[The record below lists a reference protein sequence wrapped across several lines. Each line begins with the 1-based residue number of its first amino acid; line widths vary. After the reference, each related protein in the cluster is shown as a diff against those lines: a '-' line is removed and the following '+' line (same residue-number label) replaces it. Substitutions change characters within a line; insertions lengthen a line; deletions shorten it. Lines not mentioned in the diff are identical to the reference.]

1 MRDTD
6 EGLFRG
12 PVQDDRHNST
22 AERGSRLALDA
33 SYAAEAQ
40 LRFVL
45 NESGIGTFIWRI
57 DEDRF
62 KPDQQMSMLVGLP
75 PGRTFSRFELLSVID
90 REDRDRCKDAF
101 AEAVHTGSLR
111 EDIRV
116 VHVDGTVRC
125 LAITGHVVIEPLAA
139 TGSLTTDRR
148 RAVLMSGIAL
158 DVTDRKRRE
167 ANLVLLDQVADDCA
181 CLSSADAIVKIVGAR
196 LGRYL
201 QASTV
206 CLAEIDED
214 RDEMRVTHLWNEED
228 APLRPGVARISTLL
242 SADVRLDAIAGRTV
256 VVHDTETSERTN
268 AKAHRALQI
277 RSFIGAPCVR
287 GGVWK
292 STFAV
297 CDTRPRRWRDDEIE
311 LVRRLADRLF
321 ARLEHAAA
329 EQAVANDLCDT
340 RRLRDLSLR
349 HVSESNTQTFFD
361 EIVAAAVAFTGANA
375 GCLQLVDQ
383 ASGSLHMLA
392 CKGCDADL
400 SQRLHRLGAASPGSS
415 GVALRT
421 GASAVVHFDDP
432 NVHDPDGTVGLLI
445 EHGILSAQSTPLVTR
460 AGRTV
465 GMLTTHWSV
474 SQRPLS
480 EREVRFLDLLARQA
494 AEMIERWRAEDAL
507 RESERHL
514 SEELADTQL
523 LQRISAQLIEEQGS
537 ESLYQTLVDGASSIM
552 RSDFASMQ
560 MLHPDRGLGGELRLI
575 ASRGFDEEVWRL
587 FGWVGADR
595 HTSCARVL
603 QTGARVLAPD
613 IRQWEF
619 NAGTIDQARL
629 LAAGVRASHST
640 PLVSRA
646 GTLLGVISTHWSAP
660 RQPSERQLR
669 LLDILARQ
677 AADLLERTQAQ
688 DALRRSES
696 QLKDADRRK
705 DEFLATL
712 AHELRNPLAPLRTS
726 LGVIRLR
733 PNTPPDIEEV
743 RLAMEEQVGVLVRL
757 VDDLL
762 DVSRITSGKIR
773 LQRRPTPLALLVER
787 AVQANQAAVDAGQL
801 SLTVSLPDTP
811 IVLEADATRLVQVIS
826 NVLHNAIKFTD
837 PGGRISIS
845 AELAPAVNGSLPDL
859 TLTVADS
866 GVGIPKEMLPRV
878 FDLFM
883 QDGAT
888 AHRSH
893 TGLGVGL
900 ALARQLIEM
909 HGGSIEGRSDG
920 AGKGSTFTLR
930 VPTSAATAD
939 AAPVERSPLP
949 PRIGRRVVVIDDNPA
964 AARAIQ
970 RLVTA
975 LGGECRVA
983 HNGETGIA
991 HIRELLPDIVILD
1004 IGMPRLDGYETCRR
1018 IRAEF
1023 GSDVIVVALT
1033 GWGQER
1039 DKQNAIQAGFDVHLT
1054 KPADPVALEQ
1064 LLATADLTE
1073 VLQANAS

>member
-1 MRDTD
+1 MD
-6 EGLFRG
+6 EGLSPRSL
-12 PVQDDRHNST
+12 QDDRHDS
-22 AERGSRLALDA
+22 AEPGAARLAPAVSDG
-33 SYAAEAQ
+33 SEAQ
-40 LRFVL
+40 LRFTL
-45 NESGIGTFIWRI
+45 DGSGIGTFIWRI

-62 KPDQQMSMLVGLP
+62 ELDQRMLALVGLP
-75 PGRTFSRFELLSVID
+75 PGLTFLTFSRSEFIISVID
-90 REDRDRCKDAF
+90 REDRDRCNDAF
-101 AEAVHTGSLR
+101 EEAVRTGSLR
-111 EDIRV
+111 EEIRI
-116 VHVDGTVRC
+116 VHTDGTVRC
-125 LAITGHVVIEPLAA
+125 LAITGHVAVDPVTT
-139 TGSLTTDRR
+139 TGSSSTDRH
-148 RAVLMSGIAL
+148 RAVLMSAIAI
-158 DVTDRKRRE
+158 DITDRKRRE

-181 CLSSADAIVKIVGAR
+181 CLTSADAIVKIVGAR

-201 QASTV
+201 QVSTV
-206 CLAEIDED
+206 CLAEIDD
-214 RDEMRVTHLWNEED
+214 ARDEMRVTHLWSED
-228 APLRPGVARISTLL
+228 GAPLRPGAARISPLL
-242 SADVRLDAIAGRTV
+242 SDESRLAAAAGRALI
-256 VVHDTETSERTN
+256 VHDTEMGRH
-268 AKAHRALQI
+268 AKAHRALQV
-277 RSFIGAPCVR
+277 RSFIGVPCVR
-287 GGVWK
+287 NGVWT

-297 CDTRPRRWRDDEIE
+297 CNTRARRWRDDEIE

-321 ARLEHAAA
+321 ARLEQAAA
-329 EQAVANDLCDT
+329 EEAVANDLRDT
-340 RRLRDLSLR
+340 QLLRDLSVRL
-349 HVSESNTQTFFD
+349 VSESDTQTFFD
-361 EIVAAAVAFTGANA
+361 EIVAAAIAFTGAAA
-375 GCLQLVDQ
+375 GCLQLVDP
-383 ASGSLHMLA
+383 ASGDLQIIA
-392 CKGCDADL
+392 CKGCDAHL
-400 SQRLHRLGAASPGSS
+400 ARRLGRLGAASPGSS

-421 GASAVVHFDDP
+421 GALAVVHFDDP
-432 NVHDPDGTVGLLI
+432 DLPDPDGSVGLLLAG
-445 EHGILSAQSTPLVTR
+445 GILSAQSTPLITR
-460 AGRTV
+460 TGRTV

-474 SQRPLS
+474 SQRELS

-494 AEMIERWRAEDAL
+494 AETIERRRTEDAL
-507 RESERHL
+507 RESERRL

-523 LQRISAQLIEEQGS
+523 LQRISAQLIEEQGT

-575 ASRGFDEEVWRL
+575 ASRGFNEEAWRM
-587 FGWVGADR
+587 FGWVGTDR
-595 HTSCARVL
+595 HTTCARVL
-603 QTGARVLAPD
+603 QTGIRVVAPD
-613 IRQWEF
+613 LGDCEF
-619 NAGTIDQARL
+619 MAGTLDQARL
-629 LAAGVRASHST
+629 LRTGVRASHST

-646 GTLLGVISTHWSAP
+646 GKVLGVISTHWTTP
-660 RQPSERQLR
+660 HQPSERDLR

-726 LGVIRLR
+726 LEVIRLR
-733 PNTPPDIEEV
+733 ANTPADIEEV

-773 LQRRPTPLALLVER
+773 LQRRPTPLALLVDR

-801 SLTVSLPDTP
+801 SLTVSLPGTP
-811 IVLEADATRLVQVIS
+811 IVLDADATRLVQVIS

-837 PGGRISIS
+837 PGGRISIA
-845 AELAPAVNGSLPDL
+845 AELAPNGSRPDVI
-859 TLTVADS
+859 LTVADS

-920 AGKGSTFTLR
+920 PRQGSTFALR
-930 VPTSAATAD
+930 MPTSAGVAD
-939 AAPVERSPLP
+939 AAPVEPSPVVP
-949 PRIGRRVVVIDDNPA
+949 AITRRVVVIDDNPA

-970 RLVTA
+970 RLVSA

-983 HNGETGIA
+983 HNGETGLA
-991 HIRELLPDIVILD
+991 HIRELQPDIVILD

-1023 GSDVIVVALT
+1023 GTDVIVVALT

-1039 DKQNAIQAGFDVHLT
+1039 DKQNAIEAGFDVHLT
-1054 KPADPVALEQ
+1054 KPADPITLER

-1073 VLQANAS
+1073 IFQSNAS

>member
-1 MRDTD
+1 MD
-6 EGLFRG
+6 EGIFPG
-12 PVQDDRHNST
+12 PVQDDRHDST
-22 AERGSRLALDA
+22 AERGASTRALDV
-33 SYAAEAQ
+33 SDGSEAH

-45 NESGIGTFIWRI
+45 DESGIGTFIWRI
-57 DEDRF
+57 DEDCF
-62 KPDQQMSMLVGLP
+62 EPDQRMLATLGLL
-75 PGRTFSRFELLSVID
+75 PGETFSLLTFITRAID
-90 REDRDRCKDAF
+90 RKDRDRCNDAF
-101 AEAVHTGSLR
+101 MEAMDTGSLR
-111 EDIRV
+111 EELHV
-116 VHVDGTVRC
+116 VHADGTERC
-125 LAITGHVVIEPLAA
+125 LAITGHAVYEPATT
-139 TGSLTTDRR
+139 TGSSPTGRR
-148 RAVLMSGIAL
+148 RAMLVTGIAI
-158 DVTDRKRRE
+158 DITDRKRRE
-167 ANLVLLDQVADDCA
+167 ANLVLLDQVADDSA

-206 CLAEIDED
+206 CLAEIDD
-214 RDEMRVTHLWNEED
+214 PHDEMRVTHLWNDEG

-242 SADVRLDAIAGRTV
+242 SADVRRDAVAGRTV
-256 VVHDTETSERTN
+256 IVHDTETSPRTN

-277 RSFIGAPCVR
+277 RSFIGVPFVR
-287 GGVWK
+287 NGVWT

-297 CDTRPRRWRDDEIE
+297 CDTRARRWRGDEIE

-329 EQAVANDLCDT
+329 EQAVADDLRDI
-340 RRLRDLSLR
+340 RLLRDLSVRL
-349 HVSESNTQTFFD
+349 VSESDTQTFFD

-375 GCLQLVDQ
+375 GCVQLVDP
-383 ASGSLHMLA
+383 ASGGLHMLA
-392 CKGCDADL
+392 CQGCDAHL

-432 NVHDPDGTVGLLI
+432 NLQDPDGTVGLLV
-445 EHGILSAQSTPLVTR
+445 ERGILSAQSTPLVTR
-460 AGRTV
+460 AGHVV
-465 GMLTTHWSV
+465 GLLTTHWSV
-474 SQRPLS
+474 SQRLLS

-494 AEMIERWRAEDAL
+494 AEMIERWRTEDAL
-507 RESERHL
+507 RESERRL

-523 LQRISAQLIEEQGS
+523 LQRISAQLIEDQGS
-537 ESLYQTLVDGASSIM
+537 DSLYQTLVDGASSIM

-560 MLHPDRGLGGELRLI
+560 MLHPERGLGGELRLI
-575 ASRGFDEEVWRL
+575 ATRGFDEEVWRL
-587 FGWVGADR
+587 FGWVGTDR

-603 QTGARVLAPD
+603 QTGARVVAPD
-613 IRQWEF
+613 IRQWDF
-619 NAGTIDQARL
+619 AAGTADQATF
-629 LAAGVRASHST
+629 LAAGVQASHST

-646 GTLLGVISTHWSAP
+646 GKILGVISTHWSAP
-660 RQPSERQLR
+660 HHPSERQLR
-669 LLDILARQ
+669 LFDILARQ

-811 IVLEADATRLVQVIS
+811 VVLEADATRLVQVIS

-845 AELAPAVNGSLPDL
+845 AELAPAANGTMPDVV
-859 TLTVADS
+859 LTVADS

-888 AHRSH
+888 THRSH

-920 AGKGSTFTLR
+920 SGKGSTFTLR
-930 VPTSAATAD
+930 VPTSAAIAD
-939 AAPVERSPLP
+939 TAPVERSPVP
-949 PRIGRRVVVIDDNPA
+949 ARIGRRVVVIDDNPA

-991 HIRELLPDIVILD
+991 HVRELRPDIVILD

-1023 GSDVIVVALT
+1023 GSEVIVVALT

-1039 DKQNAIQAGFDVHLT
+1039 DKQNARRAGFDVHLT

-1073 VLQANAS
+1073 VLQANTS